1 MSERREQQEPSEA
14 TKQMLAELEAL
25 ANAIRMASLDE
36 LISKW
41 VPAVGEFITVTS
53 TSLEAILVKFDALEI
68 RIRALEDGD
77 S

>member
-1 MSERREQQEPSEA
+1 MSREQQEPSEA
-14 TKQMLAELEAL
+14 TKQMLAELDAL

-53 TSLEAILVKFDALEI
+53 NSLEAILVKFDALEI